1 MVLNLIR
8 RGPETVRLEA
18 PSREGLN
25 AALRNGSSYPLRG
38 YNSWV
43 RLTVTATGCAGV
55 QVMDRENGYDYE
67 LREATNGMVSY
78 SGVFYANRYG
88 PTVYV
93 QNPTDK
99 TEVIMHVETI
109 PPPYSIARFLRRWA
123 GGCHGADKNRT
134 TVFPQ
139 DIHRAREKR
148 ECQRVRVGRL
158 LPGARTR
165 SPQDHRCGDRAG
177 RAAHHEREVRES
189 ALPVTRP
196 VGARLNSG
204 GSHRPQG
211 AGALPK
217 RVAERDQRRASRNG
231 APSHPVTLAGVSA

>member
-1 MVLNLIR
+1 MALNLIK

-43 RLTVTATGCAGV
+43 RLTVTATGCSGV

-78 SGVFYANRYG
+78 SGVFYASRYG

-93 QNPTDK
+93 RDSTDK

-109 PPPYSIARFLRRWA
+109 PPPYSIAGFLRRWA
-123 GGCHGADKNRT
+123 GGCRGANTNRT
-134 TVFPQ
+134 TVLPA
-139 DIHRAREKR
+139 RAYCEKR
-148 ECQRVRVGRL
+148 VRQRELDRHGRL

-165 SPQDHRCGDRAG
+165 APQDHRCGDRAG
-177 RAAHHEREVRES
+177 HAAHHEHKVRES
-189 ALPVTRP
+189 ALHLGVTGRA
-196 VGARLNSG
+196 GQRHHHGHSLSRG
-204 GSHRPQG
+204 
-211 AGALPK
+211 GALPK
-217 RVAERDQRRASRNG
+217 RAADRGRRRASRNG
-231 APSHPVTLAGVSA
+231 TPSSTLALVGVSA